1 MDVRLIYNHIEHHAA
16 HSGYDQLAKFVTG
29 KPWRRGPLFHLAK
42 KAPKRWKERIPSDP
56 TNWYWG
62 DAIPREYAICARN
75 SLLPTR
81 TLFHFLY
88 AENDLRLCSRW
99 KWRLNNRIVASFHQP
114 PEFLDKHVEDKG
126 YIRGLDAAVV
136 MADFQIDYMAQ
147 HMPRGRVFCVP
158 HGVDIDYWSPAEEPA
173 AARRWDVPTFVFVG
187 FWLRDVEMA
196 KQTIRRVAEM
206 GLPAQF
212 RIVTFPDR
220 RPHFEGLPQ
229 TELLS
234 GITDEQLREE
244 YRRAHALF
252 LPLELSTANNV
263 VLEAMSCG
271 TGVVST
277 DIGGVPEYVSEDAGL
292 LVPSKDIEAAAEAIR
307 RVCESRDLV
316 DRLGAAARRRALEYS
331 WQKMGALQD
340 EVYRKVLA
348 NRFA

>member
-16 HSGYDQLAKFVTG
+16 HSGYDQLAKYVTG
-29 KPWRRGPLFHLAK
+29 RPWRKGLLFKLAQ
-42 KAPKRWKERIPSDP
+42 KAPKHWKDKIPSDP

-99 KWRLNNRIVASFHQP
+99 KWRWNNRIVASFHQP
-114 PEFLDKHVEDKG
+114 PEFLDKHVVDKG
-126 YIRGLDAAVV
+126 YIAGLDAAVV
-136 MADFQIDYMAQ
+136 MAEFQIDYMAKFL
-147 HMPRGRVFCVP
+147 PRERVFCVP
-158 HGVDIDYWSPAEEPA
+158 HGVDIQYWCPSPTVS
-173 AARRWDVPTFVFVG
+173 RWPEPTFVFVG

-196 KQTIRRVAEM
+196 KLTIRRAAEL
-206 GLPAQF
+206 GLPAKF

-220 RPHFEGLPQ
+220 RPHFEGLPN

-234 GITDEQLREE
+234 GISDEQLRDE

-252 LPLELSTANNV
+252 LPLQLSTANNV

-271 TGVVST
+271 TGVIST
-277 DIGGVPEYVSEDAGL
+277 RIGGVPEYVSADAGL
-292 LVPSKDIEAAAEAIR
+292 LVPPQDIEQAAAAIR
-307 RVCESRDLV
+307 TICENPDQV
-316 DRLGAAARRRALEYS
+316 ARLGEAARRRAELYS
-331 WQKMGALQD
+331 WQRMGALQD
-340 EVYRKVLA
+340 EVYRKVIR
-348 NRFA
+348 NRFQ

>member
-16 HSGYDQLAKFVTG
+16 RSGYDQLAKYVTG
-29 KPWRRGPLFHLAK
+29 QPWRPGLLFKIAK
-42 KAPKRWKERIPSDP
+42 QAPKKWAAKIPTDK

-62 DAIPREYAICARN
+62 RAIAREYAICMRN

-81 TLFHFLY
+81 SLFHFLY

-99 KWRLNNRIVASFHQP
+99 KWRWNNRIVASFHQP

-136 MADFQIDYMAQ
+136 MAEFQIDYMARFL
-147 HMPRGRVFCVP
+147 PRHRVFCVP
-158 HGVDIDYWSPAEEPA
+158 HGVDVDWWCPAPGT
-173 AARRWDVPTFVFVG
+173 ARWPEPTFVFVG

-196 KQTIRRVAEM
+196 RQTIRRVAEL
-206 GLPAQF
+206 GLPARF

-220 RPHFEGLPQ
+220 RVHFEGLPR

-234 GITDEQLREE
+234 SISDEQLREE

-271 TGVVST
+271 TGVIST
-277 DIGGVPEYVSEDAGL
+277 RIGGVPEYVSEDAGL
-292 LVPSKDIEAAAEAIR
+292 LVTPKDVEQAAAAIR
-307 RVCESRDLV
+307 TVCENHDAV
-316 DRLGAAARRRALEYS
+316 ARLGAAARRRAERYS

-340 EVYRKVLA
+340 EVYRKVVR